1 MKKSNVSFK
10 FLIKVYQHKIQFKNS
25 KKNIKALFTDFN
37 MQLFKKNH
45 RQQKEI
51 EQLKKTVQI
60 QRDDLFNKEYLTKV
74 HEDKLEKLKRE
85 NERQKIVVEQYPHL
99 MSNFKL

>member
-1 MKKSNVSFK
+1 MKILSFQLK
-10 FLIKVYQHKIQFKNS
+10 FFKVKFSARFQ
-25 KKNIKALFTDFN
+25 KKKKTTKALFTEFN
-37 MQLFKKNH
+37 MLLTKKNH

>member
-1 MKKSNVSFK
+1 MQDFKK
-10 FLIKVYQHKIQFKNS
+10 
-25 KKNIKALFTDFN
+25 KKTTKALFTEFN
-37 MQLFKKNH
+37 ILLIKKKY

-60 QRDDLFNKEYLTKV
+60 QRDDLFNKEYLMKV